1 MRDNTYKTFLLTVLV
16 IVLLFAL
23 HFLPSFSVFGMKL
36 RKINILSQIITFPG
50 DNETIDVI
58 PKPKDPKQIQARS
71 KSGKLLNFKEI
82 WPKGVQPVLDYSEGN
97 GGGMDHFMP
106 WPIWRQ
112 GTSLKD
118 GRYVW
123 PTMATASS
131 KATFLSLT
139 SVRCCSRNTAE
150 TEWDGLMR

>member
-82 WPKGVQPVLDYSEGN
+82 WPRAFSQSSITAKAMVVVWTT
-97 GGGMDHFMP
+97 FMP
-106 WPIWRQ
+106 WSIRRQ

-118 GRYVW
+118 GG
-123 PTMATASS
+123 T
-131 KATFLSLT
+131 
-139 SVRCCSRNTAE
+139 C
-150 TEWDGLMR
+150 GLLWRQLHRKRHSCR